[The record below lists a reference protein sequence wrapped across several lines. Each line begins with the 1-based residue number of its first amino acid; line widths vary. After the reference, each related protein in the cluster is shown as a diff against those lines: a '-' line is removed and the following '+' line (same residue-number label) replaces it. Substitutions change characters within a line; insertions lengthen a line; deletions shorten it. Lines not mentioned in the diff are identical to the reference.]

1 MATIVRNCPYCGKP
15 ARLPAPP
22 PAWNGPKP
30 CPACGG
36 SLAVCTAP
44 GDPFLFHLFRVPADG
59 DALHSCRVHTA
70 SSRSSRVA

>member
-1 MATIVRNCPYCGKP
+1 MATIVRDCPYCGKS

-22 PAWNGPKP
+22 PAWDAPKP

-44 GDPFLFHLFRVPADG
+44 SDPFLFHLFRVPEDG
-59 DALHSCRVHTA
+59 DALHACRAHKK
-70 SSRSSRVA
+70 SSAAAKAA